1 MQDKIMFLLP
11 PNLEIKAEL
20 SELFV
25 DKILKCNSRQF
36 LTRSLG
42 RQILKYLLNTDIE
55 SLKTDLNLIL
65 KNLSNYNSIFDHE
78 NSVHDLISLSLKI
91 MGIDNY
97 VEVQDSCGRMDLM
110 IPTRTHRFVFEFK
123 LATNQSEVDKK
134 FCEAKKQ
141 IIKRDYGNLLPT
153 LELKRYVLVASKE
166 TKSIDRLELVL

>member
-1 MQDKIMFLLP
+1 
-11 PNLEIKAEL
+11 
-20 SELFV
+20 
-25 DKILKCNSRQF
+25 
-36 LTRSLG
+36 
-42 RQILKYLLNTDIE
+42 
-55 SLKTDLNLIL
+55 
-65 KNLSNYNSIFDHE
+65 
-78 NSVHDLISLSLKI
+78 